1 MKAGIVG
8 CGRIATL
15 VHLPSL
21 HKIKGVEVVAAVD
34 INEERLFETLE
45 KYHIDEGF
53 ADYRQM
59 LKKADVD
66 AVYVCTPPETHFQ
79 IVMDC
84 IDQAKHVLCEKPIAT
99 TLEEGLTLK
108 NSSEQQTKDPMKRVV
123 VMPGHNFIFTPCF
136 AQALQFIEDGE
147 IGVPMKI
154 QACASSN
161 ISFYGAKTDF
171 RIHAKGG
178 VIEDQLPHSIYLAHE
193 VGGPLEKVV
202 SVEPRR
208 SGHTVV
214 DSVDVEARLISGVT
228 ARLSAKWSGFIP
240 GLKFEVTGDK
250 GQIRMDLL
258 KTPFNLTIVKDQEVR
273 TIHMG
278 RRFRQYLDV
287 FRYNHPSYLDEHLH
301 FFNCIEGTEK
311 GRVTVDD
318 GAELVKTLSEI
329 MPLYEES
336 PYSPV
341 GIEKA
346 VIMRAGK
353 NAKEAIK
360 KSVNSLGG
368 LNFKRNAS
376 VVIKPNVCYHKN
388 VNNMVIVDSK
398 VLEAIVDIVKK
409 KTKNIVVVESDS
421 RSGTADERVEKSGI
435 MDVIEKCDI
444 NFLNLSEDDF
454 DEHEVTDLTLQIPK
468 TVLKADFFINVP
480 KVKTCNIKHTFITI
494 AMKNMFGVL
503 ANKKKPKLHSQLME
517 ILVYLNRVIRQNL
530 IIVDGIV
537 GMQGL
542 GPIQGTPVD
551 LGLVISGLNP
561 VTVDAVCCQVMGI
574 NPYAVEPLWKAYK
587 AGVGEININKIEVF
601 GETIENIRKKFN
613 YPMLSTKNVVDAL
626 RTSFKVYLGK

>member
-1 MKAGIVG
+1 
-8 CGRIATL
+8 
-15 VHLPSL
+15 
-21 HKIKGVEVVAAVD
+21 
-34 INEERLFETLE
+34 
-45 KYHIDEGF
+45 
-53 ADYRQM
+53 
-59 LKKADVD
+59 
-66 AVYVCTPPETHFQ
+66 
-79 IVMDC
+79 
-84 IDQAKHVLCEKPIAT
+84 
-99 TLEEGLTLK
+99 
-108 NSSEQQTKDPMKRVV
+108 
-123 VMPGHNFIFTPCF
+123 
-136 AQALQFIEDGE
+136 
-147 IGVPMKI
+147 
-154 QACASSN
+154 
-161 ISFYGAKTDF
+161 
-171 RIHAKGG
+171 
-178 VIEDQLPHSIYLAHE
+178 
-193 VGGPLEKVV
+193 
-202 SVEPRR
+202 
-208 SGHTVV
+208 
-214 DSVDVEARLISGVT
+214 
-228 ARLSAKWSGFIP
+228 
-240 GLKFEVTGDK
+240 
-250 GQIRMDLL
+250 
-258 KTPFNLTIVKDQEVR
+258 
-273 TIHMG
+273 
-278 RRFRQYLDV
+278 
-287 FRYNHPSYLDEHLH
+287 
-301 FFNCIEGTEK
+301 
-311 GRVTVDD
+311 
-318 GAELVKTLSEI
+318 

-353 NAKEAIK
+353 DAKEAIK

-368 LNFKRNAS
+368 LNFQRNAS

-388 VNNMVIVDSK
+388 VDNMIIVDSK

-444 NFLNLSEDDF
+444 DFLNLSEDDF
-454 DEHEVTDLTLQIPK
+454 DEHEVADLTLQIPR

-480 KVKTCNIKHTFITI
+480 KVKTCSIRHTFITI

-503 ANKKKPKLHSQLME
+503 ANKEKPKLHSKLME
-517 ILVYLNRVIRQNL
+517 ILVYLNRAVRQNL

-561 VTVDAVCCQVMGI
+561 VAVDAVCCQVMGI

-587 AGVGEININKIEVF
+587 AGVGEININKIEVL